1 MAKTAET
8 KRIERALFAW
18 NPKYF
23 GKCRVNTFR
32 RGFGALE
39 VPVENGTSSGGLIDY
54 ARVQECFMG
63 EEWSGRCYLDHYHE
77 SEPPEIRNLVMNY
90 ARSAG
95 CDKDT
100 SDYKFRTQPCNQLKC
115 KYHRFRKR
123 EKLDTVI
130 VCVEIKV
137 SESDFLSKHGH
148 NLVGNI
154 NYYAVPVELFPKIVD
169 RVPKG
174 IGILVYYSG
183 NDFSGIRKKREAE
196 YREMTVEAQK
206 WMILSIAKRNS
217 KYLSQRIEDL
227 KKKLQKS
234 PGFFDSMF

>member
-1 MAKTAET
+1 M
-8 KRIERALFAW
+8 
-18 NPKYF
+18 
-23 GKCRVNTFR
+23 FR

-39 VPVENGTSSGGLIDY
+39 VPVENGTISNGLIDY

-77 SEPPEIRNLVMNY
+77 SEPPEIQNLVKGY
-90 ARSAG
+90 AKSAG
-95 CDKDT
+95 CNKDT
-100 SDYKFRTQPCNQLKC
+100 SDYRFRTQPCNQLKC

-130 VCVEIKV
+130 ICVEIKV

-148 NLVGNI
+148 NFVGNI
-154 NYYAVPVELFPKIVD
+154 NYYAVPVELYPKIVD
-169 RVPKG
+169 RVPKE

-196 YREMTVEAQK
+196 YREVSIEAQK
-206 WMILSIAKRNS
+206 WMILSIAKRNN
-217 KYLSQRIEDL
+217 KYQFHKIEEL
-227 KKKLQKS
+227 KKKLQRS
-234 PGFFDSMF
+234 SSSFDEMF